1 MHKGSCL
8 CGGVAFELHG
18 DMRDVLACHCIQCR
32 KTSGHYWAATSVKRD
47 NLKLLKRDTL
57 RWYASSK
64 SAERGFCHQCGSS
77 LFWHMHDSDRV
88 SVAAGAIDGATN
100 CVTAEHWFTNMKGD
114 YYGLPADEKVR
125 NQELDVDVD

>member
-8 CGGVAFELHG
+8 CGGVSFELHG

-32 KTSGHYWAATSVKRD
+32 KTSGHYWAATSVQRE
-47 NLKLLKRDTL
+47 NLTLTKRDTL

-64 SAERGFCHQCGSS
+64 SAERGFCSHCGAS
-77 LFWHMHDSDRV
+77 LFWHMHDSDQV
-88 SVAAGAIDGATN
+88 SVAAGSIDGSTD

-114 YYGLPADEKVR
+114 YYQLPAKEKVR
-125 NQELDVDVD
+125 DQELDIDVD